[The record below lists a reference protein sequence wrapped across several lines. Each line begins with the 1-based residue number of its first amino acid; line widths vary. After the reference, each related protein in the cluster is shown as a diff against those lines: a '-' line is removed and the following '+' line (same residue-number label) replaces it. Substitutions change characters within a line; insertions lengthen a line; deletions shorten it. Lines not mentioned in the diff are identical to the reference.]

1 MTSDLPIVS
10 TIIPTYRRPEL
21 LRRAIR
27 SALGQTYPAV
37 RVCVFD
43 NASGDDT
50 SRIVAEIARSD
61 PRVKYFAHPRNIG
74 LIPNFAHGISRV
86 QTPFFSLLSDDDL
99 LLPDFYRTAISA
111 LRAVPSAMLFVGNA
125 LIRDEIKR
133 RMLSTSRRL
142 AAPGVYEAPAGL
154 FRLMREDTPRMWT
167 GMVFRSTAMRD
178 VKNLDET
185 LPSQHDHDFV
195 VRMAVRYP
203 AIISNHPC
211 AIYVQHS
218 AAAHILDDSRRDFWA
233 GWFAIIG
240 KLANDVT
247 LPPATRKAA
256 AETLS
261 RKVNADIWRETVHAI
276 AAGRLNDARHFSALA
291 DDNRSTLTS
300 RLLAAAARRGSLGS
314 TMQKTAALA
323 LGLKRS
329 LRGLGARIVG
339 SRPSD
344 QLTEFSFDAFPA
356 D

>member
-1 MTSDLPIVS
+1 MTSDLPVVS

-50 SRIVAEIARSD
+50 SRVVADVAKSD

-74 LIPNFAHGISRV
+74 LIPNFAFGISRI
-86 QTPFFSLLSDDDL
+86 QTPFFSILSDDDL
-99 LLPDFYRTAISA
+99 LLPDFYRTAIAA

-125 LIRDEIKR
+125 LIRDEINR

-142 AAPGVYEAPAGL
+142 APPGVYEAPAGL
-154 FRLMREDTPRMWT
+154 FSLLREDTPRMWT
-167 GMVFRSTAMRD
+167 GMVFRSTAMRE
-178 VKNLDET
+178 VKNLDQT
-185 LPSQHDHDFV
+185 LPTQHDHDFV
-195 VRMAVRYP
+195 VRMAARYP
-203 AIISNHPC
+203 SIISNHPC

-218 AAAHILDDSRRDFWA
+218 AAAHVLDDCRHDFWA
-233 GWFAIIG
+233 GWFAIID
-240 KLANDVT
+240 KLANDLT

-256 AETLS
+256 ADTLS
-261 RKVNADIWRETVHAI
+261 RKVNADIWRDTIHAI
-276 AAGRLNDARHFSALA
+276 AAGRLNDARYFNALA
-291 DDNRSTLTS
+291 NGNCPTLAS
-300 RLLAAAARRGSLGS
+300 RRLHAAARRSSLGIA
-314 TMQKTAALA
+314 MQTTIALA

-329 LRGLGARIVG
+329 VRDLGARIVG
-339 SRPSD
+339 SRPSN
-344 QLTEFSFDAFPA
+344 QLTEFSLDAFPA